1 MTHKAQNFSN
11 MKGGGVLLSKMAIL
25 GYYLANCRSMYCRV
39 PDFVVGILHGI
50 LRLEFDPVPGSTY
63 PEPRGGI

>member
-1 MTHKAQNFSN
+1 MN
-11 MKGGGVLLSKMAIL
+11 GGGVWLSKMQDRVLLSKMAIF
-25 GYYLANCRSMYCRV
+25 GYCLANCRSMYCRV